1 MNLAIISSASEQY
14 PLSVRLVLEKI
25 VECIDKDTVIMTG
38 GSLGI
43 PGFAIKLA
51 KESGIKTIAYSP
63 DHNDV
68 SHNSRHDNLHTN
80 YFDEVKYIQGFT
92 ARSLQMI
99 HDADALL
106 LLNGRIGTLSEFT
119 IALEEGKRVAVI
131 TETGGIADH
140 LEYILDIAQK
150 EFPGQVF
157 FSPDVEQVM
166 NWIKQKA
173 ER

>member
-1 MNLAIISSASEQY
+1 MNIAIISSASNDAVTENKKIISQL
-14 PLSVRLVLEKI
+14 LSEIKKNFQ
-25 VECIDKDTVIMTG
+25 EPVIMTG

-43 PGFAIKLA
+43 PGEVVKQATELH
-51 KESGIKTIAYSP
+51 TPTVCYSP
-63 DHNDV
+63 DLNAENHEK
-68 SHNSRHDNLHTN
+68 RHDNLSTH
-80 YFDEVKYIQGFT
+80 YFSTVHYIPGFT

-99 HDADALL
+99 HDADGVI

-119 IALEEGKRVAVI
+119 IALEEGKKVAVI

-157 FSPDVEQVM
+157 FSDDINEII
-166 NWIKQKA
+166 NFLKQ
-173 ER
+173 